1 MTFTF
6 KFEFLSKEI
15 FYGDVEDDTKKVAA
29 GLKKYKNKKVTL
41 LVKQK
46 NSNILEDDT
55 NKVAKGLKKYKD
67 EEVTLLVNDNT
78 LTM

>member
-1 MTFTF
+1 MFVALFRTIY
-6 KFEFLSKEI
+6 LSQQ
-15 FYGDVEDDTKKVAA
+15 VATKKVAA